1 MGDVEYSRMEVEAF
15 ININSKGKRVKTD
28 LAESLKAEMF
38 QKNVRDSSEYVQLDT
53 TAELNVCNNIVRSL
67 AKDPKSLSVNS

>member
-1 MGDVEYSRMEVEAF
+1 MVFQIGGNFTKVCPVRRTLVSIVFKYSRMEVEAF

-38 QKNVRDSSEYVQLDT
+38 QKNVRDSSEYVQL
-53 TAELNVCNNIVRSL
+53 VQ
-67 AKDPKSLSVNS
+67 